1 MYCLLY
7 ELRNKEN
14 LWLIK
19 ESPLNEM
26 QEHIKKMKEG
36 KVFGM
41 NDKYWVVESNYK
53 YGVYLNAANVKSS
66 LEIQDNEFVKLN
78 LTPKN
83 IDSKEVR
90 RLFENSI
97 LNKLKV
103 ITI

>member
-7 ELRNKEN
+7 QLRNKEN

-19 ESPLNEM
+19 ESLLDEM

-36 KVFGM
+36 KVFGT

-53 YGVYLNAANVKSS
+53 YGVYLNASNVKSS
-66 LEIQDNEFVKLN
+66 LEIQDNGFVKLN

-97 LNKLKV
+97 LDKLKV
-103 ITI
+103 ISI